1 MHFDYYIPTRIIFG
15 RGRLDELAQIR
26 LPGQKAL
33 IVITAGKSMRNYG
46 YLDMVVKLL
55 AQNQTEAVIY
65 DKVLPNPIVEHVME
79 AAELARNEKC
89 DFIIALGGGSTI
101 DSAKSTAVMVNNPGN
116 YWEYVK
122 GERKISEPVLPL
134 IAIPTTSG
142 TGSEV
147 DPWTVITNPQ
157 TNEKIGSGFIETFP
171 KLAIVDPQLM
181 TSVPARLTA
190 YQGMDAFFHS
200 AKGYIA
206 NVAKPVSDLFALD
219 SIKRITKFLPQ
230 AVKDGNNLQAR
241 EEMAWAST
249 QAGLVESI
257 SSCTSH
263 HSMEHA
269 LSAFYPELPHGAG
282 LVALSVSYFGYLLKM
297 APEKV
302 GERYRDMA
310 QAMGREGRRP
320 EEFIEALRDLIEAV
334 GLGDLKLSAWGIQA
348 EEADKFAA
356 NSFEAMGGLYTV
368 DPVLLCQQDAK
379 NIIAEAI
386 ARQ

>member
-15 RGRLDELAQIR
+15 RGRLDELAQIK
-26 LPGQKAL
+26 LPGRKAL

-46 YLDMVVKLL
+46 YLDMVVNLL
-55 AQNQTEAVIY
+55 AQNQAEAVIY
-65 DKVLPNPIVEHVME
+65 DKVLPNPVVEHVME
-79 AAELARNEKC
+79 AAELARNERC

-101 DSAKSTAVMVNNPGN
+101 DSAKSTAVMVNNPGS

-122 GERKISEPVLPL
+122 GQRKISEPVLPL

-157 TNEKIGSGFIETFP
+157 TNEKVGSGFIETFP

-200 AKGYIA
+200 AEGYIA
-206 NVAKPVSDLFALD
+206 NVAKPISDLFALD
-219 SIKRITKFLPQ
+219 SIKRITKFLPE

-257 SSCTSH
+257 SSCTSQ

-310 QAMGREGRRP
+310 QAMGREGHRP

-334 GLGDLKLSAWGIQA
+334 GLGDLKLSAWGIRID
-348 EEADKFAA
+348 EADKFAA

-368 DPVLLCQQDAK
+368 DPVVLCQQDAK

-386 ARQ
+386 ERQ

>member
-15 RGRLDELAQIR
+15 RGRLDELAQIK
-26 LPGQKAL
+26 LPGRKAL

-55 AQNQTEAVIY
+55 AQNQAEAVIY
-65 DKVLPNPIVEHVME
+65 DKVLPNPIVEQVME

-89 DFIIALGGGSTI
+89 DFIIALGGGSAI
-101 DSAKSTAVMVNNPGN
+101 DSAKSTAVMVNNQGN

-122 GERKISEPVLPL
+122 GQRQISEPVLPL

-157 TNEKIGSGFIETFP
+157 TNEKIGSGFPETFP
-171 KLAIVDPQLM
+171 QLAIVDPQLM

-200 AKGYIA
+200 VEGYIA

-219 SIKRITKFLPQ
+219 SIRRITQFLPQ

-249 QAGLVESI
+249 QAGFVESI

-282 LVALSVSYFGYLLKM
+282 LVALSVSYFGYLLKK

-302 GERYRDMA
+302 GERYRNMA

-320 EEFIEALRDLIEAV
+320 EEFIEGLRSLIEVV
-334 GLGDLKLSAWGIQA
+334 GLSDLKLSVWGIRS

-356 NSFEAMGGLYTV
+356 NSFEAMGGLYKV

-386 ARQ
+386 GK